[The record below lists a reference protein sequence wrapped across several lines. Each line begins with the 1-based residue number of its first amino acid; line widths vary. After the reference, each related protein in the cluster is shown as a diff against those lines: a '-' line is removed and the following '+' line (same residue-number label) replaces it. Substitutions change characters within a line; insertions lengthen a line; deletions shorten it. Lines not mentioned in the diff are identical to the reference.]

1 MTRSLA
7 VALEESAKADPDKT
21 ALIKEEPYGD

>member
-1 MTRSLA
+1 MTLSLA

-21 ALIKEEPYGD
+21 ALIKEEPHGD